1 MAAGLV
7 AALQADPQLLAQL
20 DRLVWAYWLTAAA
33 TLLIALIAVG
43 AALMGLQTMRRVAH
57 LLETADRMTDQIAP
71 HAKPLLERAEQIT
84 EEVGRMAHR
93 ASSEYEA
100 LHETLHRAN
109 EGLRALV
116 EEAEARARRFGAVV
130 ELVQTEAEDVLV
142 DAASTARGVQATA
155 RALRGEAGVSAGPER
170 ARIGTDSG
178 GRNG

>member
-1 MAAGLV
+1 
-7 AALQADPQLLAQL
+7 
-20 DRLVWAYWLTAAA
+20 
-33 TLLIALIAVG
+33 
-43 AALMGLQTMRRVAH
+43 
-57 LLETADRMTDQIAP
+57 
-71 HAKPLLERAEQIT
+71 
-84 EEVGRMAHR
+84 MAHR

-155 RALRGEAGVSAGPER
+155 RVLRGEAGVSAGPER
-170 ARIGTDSG
+170 AGIGTDSG